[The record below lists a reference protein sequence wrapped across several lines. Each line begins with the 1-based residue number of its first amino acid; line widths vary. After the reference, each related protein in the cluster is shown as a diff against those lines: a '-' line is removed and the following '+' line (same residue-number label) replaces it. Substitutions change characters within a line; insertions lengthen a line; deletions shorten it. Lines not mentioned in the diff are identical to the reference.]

1 MVTVIN
7 AKNAVLCCVIFFNQL
22 EAQKIDRLCT
32 AAETD
37 EKLFW
42 KLLKGQRNSSQ
53 MHAFLVEGKLLSDVD
68 KIHNMWASH
77 FEALGT
83 PFASSNFDNDFYDR
97 VLHVCRYF
105 Y

>member
-1 MVTVIN
+1 MMITVIN
-7 AKNAVLCCVIFFNQL
+7 AKNTVLSCVIFLNQL
-22 EAQKIDRLCT
+22 EVQKIDRLCT

-53 MHAFLVEGKLLSDVD
+53 MNAFLVEGKLSDVD
-68 KIHNMWASH
+68 QIREMWANH

-83 PFASSNFDNDFYDR
+83 PFASSNFDNDFYN
-97 VLHVCRYF
+97 
-105 Y
+105 